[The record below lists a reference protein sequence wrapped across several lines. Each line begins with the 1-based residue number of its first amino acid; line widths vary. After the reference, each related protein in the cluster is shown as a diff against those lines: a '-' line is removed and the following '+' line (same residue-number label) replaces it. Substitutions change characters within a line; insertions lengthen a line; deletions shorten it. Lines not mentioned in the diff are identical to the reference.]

1 VISGSSCT
9 IGESIDNYELKN
21 VFALP
26 ETSEPTS
33 IAVKND
39 LAYMTLNSPDP
50 GDADL
55 LVMNLEDPGNPYI
68 VSSLDTGPGLYT
80 IAITNTYAF
89 VGNASINGQLQII
102 DIRNPAQPQLITTFK
117 LPGNYNDN
125 TTIPNTMIY
134 RDNKVF
140 MGLQKSQIEEFQVV
154 DVNNINSPRVVGS
167 FEIDAGI
174 NQILIDGSLAYIA
187 SPANEEVK
195 MLGIGNLASIQQI
208 DAFDASGGSG
218 NGKSLAKSDD
228 LLYLGRT
235 IGRDELYI
243 LDTKG
248 KLKEIATLNLN
259 TSVIGLIS
267 TSRWLLLATTDGSN
281 SIQFWR
287 KNNDTPTRLRNI
299 SLPGRIR
306 SFACGKQTLY
316 VATQNPNGINIITPL
331 P

>member
-1 VISGSSCT
+1 
-9 IGESIDNYELKN
+9 
-21 VFALP
+21 
-26 ETSEPTS
+26 
-33 IAVKND
+33 
-39 LAYMTLNSPDP
+39 
-50 GDADL
+50 
-55 LVMNLEDPGNPYI
+55 
-68 VSSLDTGPGLYT
+68 
-80 IAITNTYAF
+80 
-89 VGNASINGQLQII
+89 
-102 DIRNPAQPQLITTFK
+102 
-117 LPGNYNDN
+117 
-125 TTIPNTMIY
+125 MIY